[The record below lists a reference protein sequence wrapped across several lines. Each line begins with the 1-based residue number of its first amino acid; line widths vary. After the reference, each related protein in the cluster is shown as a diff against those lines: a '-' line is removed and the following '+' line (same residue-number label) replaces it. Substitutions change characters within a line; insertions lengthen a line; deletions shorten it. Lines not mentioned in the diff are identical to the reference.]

1 METLDVN
8 EIINLLFVLSIA
20 ASVAGFMAGL
30 LGVGGGI
37 IIVPALY
44 YAFTVL
50 DFDIATRM
58 HLSVGTSLAIIIP
71 TSIISTKTHME
82 YDAVDF
88 KLVKSFGIFILLG
101 VIAGTFL
108 AVNLKTPAF
117 ILFFSI
123 MAFIVGLF
131 FIFFREQ
138 LLKNPKMISDSVKN
152 ISGVIIG
159 FISVL
164 LGIGGGSTYLALL
177 LIWEIPYYIFPII
190 ALTCNIIVVSGNS
203 FNYIK
208 AGNLN
213 LKLLI
218 PYLLGSVPFAFIGG
232 SLNIE
237 KNLFEFLLFGVL
249 SIAGFLLLIKS
260 KSFDDKHN
268 IYKKISLFFSIFI
281 GSIIGF
287 VSGIVG
293 IGGGIFLS
301 PVLFLLKAGKP
312 KHIATVASLFIL
324 INSISGIMGQ
334 LTKNLVLNEIVN
346 YWPLLLCV
354 LFGGQLGNIINI
366 KVFSNRVLALVTG
379 ILVIF
384 VSIRLGFKIFS

>member
-1 METLDVN
+1 METLDIN

-88 KLVKSFGIFILLG
+88 KLIKSFGIFILLG

-138 LLKNPKMISDSVKN
+138 LLKNPKMISDSAKN

-164 LGIGGGSTYLALL
+164 LGIGGGSLM
-177 LIWEIPYYIFPII
+177 
-190 ALTCNIIVVSGNS
+190 
-203 FNYIK
+203 
-208 AGNLN
+208 
-213 LKLLI
+213 
-218 PYLLGSVPFAFIGG
+218 VPFMRTFGYDIRRSIGTAA
-232 SLNIE
+232 
-237 KNLFEFLLFGVL
+237 GV
-249 SIAGFLLLIKS
+249 GFLIAVFGTITMITGGKIVDNINTPFSLGYVNLSLI
-260 KSFDDKHN
+260 
-268 IYKKISLFFSIFI
+268 
-281 GSIIGF
+281 
-287 VSGIVG
+287 
-293 IGGGIFLS
+293 
-301 PVLFLLKAGKP
+301 
-312 KHIATVASLFIL
+312 HI
-324 INSISGIMGQ
+324 
-334 LTKNLVLNEIVN
+334 
-346 YWPLLLCV
+346 
-354 LFGGQLGNIINI
+354 
-366 KVFSNRVLALVTG
+366 
-379 ILVIF
+379 
-384 VSIRLGFKIFS
+384 

>member
-1 METLDVN
+1 METIDIN

-71 TSIISTKTHME
+71 TSVISTKTHME

-88 KLVKSFGIFILLG
+88 KLIKSFGIFILFG
-101 VIAGTFL
+101 VIGGTFL

-117 ILFFSI
+117 VLFFSI

-152 ISGVIIG
+152 ISGIIIG

-164 LGIGGGSTYLALL
+164 LGIGGGSLMVPFMRTFGYDIRRSIGTAAGVGF
-177 LIWEIPYYIFPII
+177 LIAVFGTLTMITGGKIIDNINTPYSLGYV
-190 ALTCNIIVVSGNS
+190 N
-203 FNYIK
+203 
-208 AGNLN
+208 
-213 LKLLI
+213 
-218 PYLLGSVPFAFIGG
+218 LLGFLVFVPVTMIMARVGAKAVYKIDK
-232 SLNIE
+232 NI
-237 KNLFEFLLFGVL
+237 L
-249 SIAGFLLLIKS
+249 S
-260 KSFDDKHN
+260 
-268 IYKKISLFFSIFI
+268 KIF
-281 GSIIGF
+281 
-287 VSGIVG
+287 
-293 IGGGIFLS
+293 GIFL
-301 PVLFLLKAGKP
+301 
-312 KHIATVASLFIL
+312 
-324 INSISGIMGQ
+324 
-334 LTKNLVLNEIVN
+334 
-346 YWPLLLCV
+346 
-354 LFGGQLGNIINI
+354 II
-366 KVFSNRVLALVTG
+366 
-379 ILVIF
+379 
-384 VSIRLGFKIFS
+384 VSIRSFFEYLSIN